1 MSLNFFFGVVF
12 LLLSMLQGGLS
23 QSSCNL
29 FNIKVDQE
37 LINNSEYKVTLTNNC
52 ICSQSNL
59 LLSCAA
65 FKGPEPGFEDKVKV
79 VNGGSD
85 CLINDGQPVFKDYPI
100 MFKYTAA
107 EKIKFNPISSQI
119 NCS

>member
-1 MSLNFFFGVVF
+1 MFMFWV
-12 LLLSMLQGGLS
+12 QWAGLS
-23 QSSCNL
+23 QGDCTLS
-29 FNIKVDQE
+29 NIKVYQE

-65 FKGPEPGFEDKVKV
+65 FKGPEPGDEDKVKV
-79 VNGGSD
+79 ANGSSD
-85 CLINDGQPVFKDYPI
+85 CLIKDGLPVFKDYPI
-100 MFKYTAA
+100 TFKYTAA
-107 EKIKFNPISSQI
+107 EKIEFNPISSQI